1 MSKSDREPIDEKK
14 SEQTIEIAEY
24 LSTHPANE
32 TRSNYLE
39 QLMPKVYE
47 YYDHYWNKL
56 INWNIMKGSI
66 VKKTMQLQRIRLNFN
81 WKNE

>member
-47 YYDHYWNKL
+47 YYDHY
-56 INWNIMKGSI
+56 
-66 VKKTMQLQRIRLNFN
+66 
-81 WKNE
+81 

>member
-1 MSKSDREPIDEKK
+1 MSKSDREPIDAKK

-56 INWNIMKGSI
+56 INWNIMK
-66 VKKTMQLQRIRLNFN
+66 KK
-81 WKNE
+81 WKALLLRKQCNCKELD